1 MVYVYYEIKEIIKN
15 GRKNLLMIIIKVLL
29 VLKKICFD
37 IKIGLLDR

>member
-1 MVYVYYEIKEIIKN
+1 MVLVYYEIKEIIKN

-29 VLKKICFD
+29 VSKKNCYD